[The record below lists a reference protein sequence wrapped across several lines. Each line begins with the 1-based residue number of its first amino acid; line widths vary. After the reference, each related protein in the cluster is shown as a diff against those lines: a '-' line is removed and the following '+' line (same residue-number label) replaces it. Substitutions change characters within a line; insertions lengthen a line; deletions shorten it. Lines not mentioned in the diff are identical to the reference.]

1 MFATRVLTWYRASRT
16 NYRMKRNLRFATR
29 RTALLLGALL
39 FVLAETIAA
48 AHAFDHALGHHEGA
62 CAVQALA
69 DHAGKALA
77 NTAPVLPPDLSAGI
91 VAAGI
96 SLPAGLVSLPP
107 YQGRAP
113 PVVL

>member
-1 MFATRVLTWYRASRT
+1 MTHRIRS
-16 NYRMKRNLRFATR
+16 ATR
-29 RTALLLGALL
+29 RTGLLLGAVL

-48 AHAFDHALGHHEGA
+48 AHAFDHVLGHHDGA

-77 NTAPVLPPDLSAGI
+77 SVAPVPLLDFSASDATAGVELPPGI
-91 VAAGI
+91 
-96 SLPAGLVSLPP
+96 VSLPP